1 MYLWQAQAL
10 FEKACAE
17 RDAAVGQLSA
27 AEAAGLEM
35 IEVKANSEAR
45 TAECVQLKADAK
57 KAALTIAELQ
67 GEVAAQK
74 EMHAQQVVETAID
87 ARLRLYTHGH
97 THTLTHAHAHAHAH
111 THTHTHTHTNTHT
124 FTHRLRSFRTWHRML
139 ERRER
144 SAKRSRTHWTSSQP
158 LAAK

>member
-57 KAALTIAELQ
+57 KAALMIAELQ

-87 ARLRLYTHGH
+87 ACLRKE
-97 THTLTHAHAHAHAH
+97 
-111 THTHTHTHTNTHT
+111 
-124 FTHRLRSFRTWHRML
+124 F
-139 ERRER
+139 
-144 SAKRSRTHWTSSQP
+144 
-158 LAAK
+158 